1 MFRRGLPRGLR
12 AYPGIVKLPED
23 TAAGYLARVRRMAV
37 GRTVAGDLRR
47 ARLAAGGAAA
57 AEALERAAERIGAMS
72 ATGALEAQ
80 LEALSAEEQRGNAE
94 VSERA
99 GAIAALHRQRRAASR
114 ETMFR
119 LDREILSA
127 ERALQVLRR
136 RQAEGVRRREA
147 VQQQIET
154 LAVGAAL
161 AEEAGAL
168 AAGMRAGTLGEA
180 ELAQGLERLGAGLAT
195 LDGTLRRFLI
205 GDVPWR
211 DWAGPL
217 GRWALLVGCTYLV
230 LMAFNVLVFRQWAHH
245 EKLIYPLAELPPY
258 T

>member
-1 MFRRGLPRGLR
+1 M
-12 AYPGIVKLPED
+12 
-23 TAAGYLARVRRMAV
+23 
-37 GRTVAGDLRR
+37 
-47 ARLAAGGAAA
+47 
-57 AEALERAAERIGAMS
+57 
-72 ATGALEAQ
+72 
-80 LEALSAEEQRGNAE
+80 
-94 VSERA
+94 
-99 GAIAALHRQRRAASR
+99 
-114 ETMFR
+114 
-119 LDREILSA
+119 
-127 ERALQVLRR
+127 
-136 RQAEGVRRREA
+136 RRREA

-245 EKLIYPLAELPPY
+245 EKLIYPLAELPLALLGLDSDGRPAPSLYRRGLFWAGFAVSGLVLGYNILVATQRVPGLRPLELNNDWRPY
-258 T
+258 IINTGLEGLINGKFSRSHVFFTMIGLSFLIPKKVSFSLWFFSVLSMAQVLLLVSLGHGQNEASFQQDWFYTLNFR